1 MFSFVGYDLFSDQ
14 YCLNSPPSIVDGI
27 KNTMLTNAIFDH
39 LNASTNTSIPVS
51 TDIPEWDYGTIY
63 DMDFNGNLSGGNIDF
78 VLSQISSVRIKR
90 RFEGEFAWVTLE
102 EIPINQV
109 ADLGFTYTDRLNK
122 TGVTYEYAI
131 VPVLNDVEGNYV
143 TNSVYSEFYGVYIGN
158 NNNIYRFMYDV
169 GYGTTTTTQQTGTFD
184 VLGRKYPI
192 VVSNAD
198 LQYETGSVT
207 GYVLNDD
214 YDKNGV
220 FDRPAIVQKRKEV
233 VQFLTDK
240 TAKILKDWNGN
251 MWLCTITGSVNSD
264 YVSYSGMGVPSVTF
278 SWVEIGDA
286 DNFTDL
292 YNAGLIERVE

>member
-1 MFSFVGYDLFSDQ
+1 MFSFVGYDALADQ
-14 YCLNSPPSIVDGI
+14 NCLNSPPSIVDEI
-27 KNTMLTNAIFDH
+27 KTTTLTNAIYDH
-39 LNASTNTSIPVS
+39 FNGCTDTSLPVS
-51 TDIPEWDYGTIY
+51 TDKPEWDYGTIY
-63 DMDFNGNLSGGNIDF
+63 DMDFNNNLSGGNIDF
-78 VLSQISSVRIKR
+78 VLSQISAVRIKR
-90 RFEGEFAWVTLE
+90 RVEGEFAWVTLE

-109 ADLGFTYTDRLNK
+109 SDLAFTYTDRLNK
-122 TGVTYEYAI
+122 TGVVYEYAI
-131 VPVLNDVEGNYV
+131 VPVLNGTEGNYV
-143 TNSVYSEFYGVYIGN
+143 TNSVYSEFNGVYIGN
-158 NNNIYRFMYDV
+158 NQNIYRFMYNV
-169 GYGTTTTTQQTGTFD
+169 AYGSTTTTQQTGTFD

-214 YDKNGV
+214 YEDNRI
-220 FDRPAIVQKRKEV
+220 FNRPAIVKKRKEV

-251 MWLCTITGSVNSD
+251 MWLCTITGNVSSD
-264 YVSYSGMGVPSVTF
+264 YANYSGMGIPSVTF